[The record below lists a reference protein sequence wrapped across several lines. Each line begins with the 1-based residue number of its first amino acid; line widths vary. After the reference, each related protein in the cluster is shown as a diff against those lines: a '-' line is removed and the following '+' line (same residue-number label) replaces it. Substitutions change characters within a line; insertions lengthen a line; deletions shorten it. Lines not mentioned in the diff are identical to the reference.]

1 MKNEIQFFR
10 SMSIYNF

>member
-1 MKNEIQFFR
+1 MKNEIQFFC